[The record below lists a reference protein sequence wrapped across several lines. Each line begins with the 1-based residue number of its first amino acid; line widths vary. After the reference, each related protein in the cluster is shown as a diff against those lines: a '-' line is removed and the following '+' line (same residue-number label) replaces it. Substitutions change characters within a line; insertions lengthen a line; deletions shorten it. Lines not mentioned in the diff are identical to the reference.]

1 MPIALPPPLPPM
13 QGSAEVIQQ
22 QGSAYVTAAV
32 QGVNLHVIGPD
43 AVSQSDLEAA
53 ITASQSMSDAVRLV
67 QGLYYAAGYPGVQVT
82 YALVEPDLYV
92 LVKLGA
98 VSKVEAPAPYD
109 RYLAGVVGAEPL
121 TDDAL
126 EPGRTLASLHADR
139 AGQTATP
146 SFIADEAGSMVLRV
160 EPHDGAPKRSFVGA
174 EFGNPGNRFVGR
186 HFLDYFATTSL
197 TTGDEFRA
205 TGRHVLEG
213 LSDDRGA
220 KGYHEHSLGWS
231 RVTPWGLFGL
241 SGRYVGYQQ
250 NLEIPGL
257 VDGGGGAGGS
267 IGDLLDGL
275 LDGLPDG
282 PLSNLLVGL
291 RDLLPDQFPGPDSD
305 ADLVSFD
312 GEIYQAELGWTYL
325 LAADFTSRWT
335 IGAKVDYTR
344 KDFATT
350 QEDFSVQR
358 QEYGSAEISTDY
370 TTALRPLGVQT
381 ELGGSIAVRS
391 GLGDDET
398 DDPFTAADLGY
409 LLYRPTLSARAYLHE
424 WLTLSLVATGQ
435 ITSDAL
441 PEQQQWVMGGVGNVE
456 AYLPGVASGDTG
468 GIARLQFELK
478 GLTLGAA
485 TIKPRLFAEYGVARF
500 EEAVFGQPTG
510 TQAIGDGGVSLVMGL
525 GPNFEAAVSYA
536 ESFSEEDIDQE
547 ILDDADANVFFRV
560 GAKF

>member
-32 QGVNLHVIGPD
+32 QGVNLHVIGPN

-109 RYLAGVVGAEPL
+109 RYLAGVAGAEPL

-250 NLEIPGL
+250 NLEIPGFP
-257 VDGGGGAGGS
+257 
-267 IGDLLDGL
+267 DLI
-275 LDGLPDG
+275 
-282 PLSNLLVGL
+282 
-291 RDLLPDQFPGPDSD
+291 
-305 ADLVSFD
+305 SFD
-312 GEIYQAELGWTYL
+312 GDIRQAELGWTYL

-335 IGAKVDYTR
+335 IGAKADYTR
-344 KDFATT
+344 KDFSVT
-350 QEDFSVQR
+350 ESDESVQR